1 MAIEIRILS
10 GALTGQVKRFD
21 KSRVVFGRQGDCD
34 VRFDP
39 DKDLDVSGRHAEIH
53 AIQGRYALHDLN
65 SRNGS
70 FVNGMRLDA
79 GASIEIEHGDRL
91 KFGASGPET
100 TFQVIDAIQGT
111 VPSTEVRIAIAVDRQ
126 TAGLKRLMVAGLAV
140 VVLVLGGG
148 FVYNS
153 RTAARR
159 DAEIRRLLAAN
170 DSMKLQLQ
178 GPLARSGDT
187 TLMSEMQ
194 QRMTTLR
201 VRYDS
206 AATPAARARIRAE
219 IQATEQQLRRLVQM
233 DLPTIFA
240 RNKNAVAIMM
250 TDFGP
255 GRVFSGSAFG
265 VTREGLLVTNKHNV
279 VDPET
284 GTRARR
290 LAVKFTDTRDWLPAR
305 IVAYSETDE
314 LALIQMERPAEYP
327 VIEGISRSGGSEST
341 EGMAVAIIGY
351 PAGTDTPMEGTG
363 NDFMAKSTLTTGT
376 ISKNTSSVLQIDS
389 FATHGS
395 SGSPVFGSNGRV
407 IGVVFGGDRNAGGR
421 IVYAVP
427 AARLAEFL
435 PEAHRSIVRD

>member
-1 MAIEIRILS
+1 MAIEIRILTGS
-10 GALTGQVKRFD
+10 LAGQVKRFD
-21 KSRVVFGRQGDCD
+21 KSPVVLGRQGDCD
-34 VRFDP
+34 LRFDP

-53 AIQGRYALHDLN
+53 TIQGRYAVHDLN
-65 SRNGS
+65 SRNGTL
-70 FVNGMRLDA
+70 VNGMRLDT
-79 GASIEIEHGDRL
+79 GGSIEIKDGDRL
-91 KFGASGPET
+91 KFGASGPEAA
-100 TFQVIDAIQGT
+100 FQVVTGVQGT
-111 VPSTEVRIAIAVDRQ
+111 VPSTEVRIAMAVDKQ
-126 TAGLKRLMVAGLAV
+126 TAGLKRLVAAGLV
-140 VVLVLGGG
+140 LVVLVVGGAI
-148 FVYNS
+148 VWNS
-153 RTAARR
+153 RAVARR
-159 DAEIRRLLAAN
+159 DAELRRLLAVN
-170 DSMKLQLQ
+170 DSMKVQLQ

-187 TLMSEMQ
+187 TLMSVMQ
-194 QRMTTLR
+194 QRMTALR
-201 VRYDS
+201 VRYDTAS
-206 AATPAARARIRAE
+206 TNATRAQIRAE

-255 GRVFSGSAFG
+255 GKVFSGSAFG
-265 VTREGLLVTNKHNV
+265 ITRDGILVTNKHNV

-305 IVAYSETDE
+305 IVRLSETDE
-314 LALIQMERPAEYP
+314 LALIQMERSAEYP
-327 VIEGISRSGGSEST
+327 VIEGISRGGAGST

-351 PAGTDTPMEGTG
+351 PSGTDTPMEGSG
-363 NDFMAKSTLTTGT
+363 DDFMAKSTLTTGT

-427 AARLAEFL
+427 GARLAEFL
-435 PEAHRSIVRD
+435 PEEYQSLVRD

>member
-1 MAIEIRILS
+1 MAIEIRIS
-10 GALTGQVKRFD
+10 NGALAGQVKRFD
-21 KSRVVFGRQGDCD
+21 KSPVVFGRQGDCD

-53 AIQGRYALHDLN
+53 TIHGRYALHDLN
-65 SRNGS
+65 SRNGTI
-70 FVNGMRLDA
+70 VNGVRMDA
-79 GASIEIEHGDRL
+79 GSSVEIRHGDTV
-91 KFGASGPET
+91 KFGTSGPEVA
-100 TFQVIDAIQGT
+100 FHVLSGIQGT
-111 VPSTEVRIAIAVDRQ
+111 VPSTEVRIAMAVDKQ
-126 TAGLKRLMVAGLAV
+126 TAGLKRLMVAGLVV
-140 VVLVLGGG
+140 VVLLGGG
-148 FVYNS
+148 AFFYNG
-153 RTAARR
+153 RAAARR

-170 DSMKLQLQ
+170 DSMKVQLQ

-194 QRMTTLR
+194 QRMTTLSD
-201 VRYDS
+201 RYDT
-206 AATPAARARIRAE
+206 ATTDAARARIRAD

-255 GRVFSGSAFG
+255 GKVFSGSAFG
-265 VTREGLLVTNKHNV
+265 ITRDGLLVTNKHNV
-279 VDPET
+279 VDPAT

-305 IVAYSETDE
+305 IVSYSESDE
-314 LALIQMERPAEYP
+314 LALIRMERMAEYP
-327 VIEGISRSGGSEST
+327 FIEGISRGGTEST

-351 PAGTDTPMEGTG
+351 PSGTDTPMEGTG

-427 AARLAEFL
+427 ASRLAEFL
-435 PEAHRSIVRD
+435 PEEHRSIVRD

>member
-1 MAIEIRILS
+1 MAIEIRILT

-21 KSRVVFGRQGDCD
+21 KSPVVLGRQGDCD

-39 DKDLDVSGRHAEIH
+39 DKDLDVSARHAEIH
-53 AIQGRYALHDLN
+53 TIQERYALHDLN
-65 SRNGS
+65 SRNGT
-70 FVNGMRLDA
+70 FVNGMRLDV
-79 GASIEIEHGDRL
+79 GASIEIKHGDTLR
-91 KFGASGPET
+91 FGASGPDT
-100 TFQVIDAIQGT
+100 TFQVVTAVQGT
-111 VPSTEVRIAIAVDRQ
+111 VPSTEVRIAMAVDKQ
-126 TAGLKRLMVAGLAV
+126 TAGLKRLMAAGLV
-140 VVLVLGGG
+140 LVVLVVGGA
-148 FVYNS
+148 FFYNS
-153 RTAARR
+153 RAAARR
-159 DAEIRRLLAAN
+159 DEELRRLLAAN
-170 DSMKLQLQ
+170 DSMKVQLQ

-194 QRMTTLR
+194 QQMTALR

-206 AATPAARARIRAE
+206 ATTDAARTRIRAE

-255 GRVFSGSAFG
+255 GKVFSGSAFG
-265 VTREGLLVTNKHNV
+265 ISREGLLVTNKHNV

-305 IVAYSETDE
+305 IVGYSDADE
-314 LALIQMERPAEYP
+314 LALIQMERPSEYP
-327 VIEGISRSGGSEST
+327 VIEGISRGGTEST

-351 PAGTDTPMEGTG
+351 PSGTDTPMEGTG

-376 ISKNTSSVLQIDS
+376 ISKNTSGVLQIDS

-435 PEAHRSIVRD
+435 PAQHRSIVRD

>member
-10 GALTGQVKRFD
+10 GALAGQVKRFD
-21 KSRVVFGRQGDCD
+21 KNVVVLGRQSDCD

-39 DKDLDVSGRHAEIH
+39 DKDLDVSARHAEIH
-53 AIQGRYALHDLN
+53 TIQGRYALHDLH
-65 SRNGS
+65 SRNGTI
-70 FVNGMRLDA
+70 VNGKRLDA
-79 GASIEIEHGDRL
+79 GSSTEIKHGDKLR
-91 KFGASGPET
+91 FGVAGPEAG
-100 TFQVIDAIQGT
+100 FQVVNAIEGT
-111 VPSTEVRIAIAVDRQ
+111 VPSTEVRIAMAVEKQ
-126 TAGLKRLMVAGLAV
+126 TAGLKRVMVAGLAV
-140 VVLVLGGG
+140 VALLVAGA
-148 FVYNS
+148 FFYNS
-153 RTAARR
+153 RASARR
-159 DAEIRRLLAAN
+159 DAELRRLLAAN
-170 DSMKLQLQ
+170 DSMKVQLQ

-194 QRMTTLR
+194 ERVTDLR

-206 AATPAARARIRAE
+206 AATPAARAQIRAE

-233 DLPTIFA
+233 DLPAIFA

-255 GRVFSGSAFG
+255 GKVFSGSAFG
-265 VTREGLLVTNKHNV
+265 ITRDGILVTNKHNV
-279 VDPET
+279 VDPGS

-305 IVAYSETDE
+305 IVSYSEADE

-327 VIEGISRSGGSEST
+327 VIEGISRAGNGST

-351 PAGTDTPMEGTG
+351 PSGTDTPMEGTG

-395 SGSPVFGSNGRV
+395 SGSPVFGADGRV

-427 AARLAEFL
+427 AARLAQFL
-435 PEAHRSIVRD
+435 PDEYRSIIRD

>member
-1 MAIEIRILS
+1 MTIEIRILT
-10 GALTGQVKRFD
+10 GALSGQVKRFD
-21 KSRVVFGRQGDCD
+21 KSPVVLGRQGDCD

-53 AIQGRYALHDLN
+53 TIQDRYALRDLN
-65 SRNGS
+65 SRNGTI
-70 FVNGMRLDA
+70 VNGMRMEA
-79 GASIEIEHGDRL
+79 GASIEIKHGDRL
-91 KFGASGPET
+91 RFGGSGPEA
-100 TFQVIDAIQGT
+100 TFEVLNPLRTT
-111 VPSTEVRIAIAVDRQ
+111 VPSTEVRIAMAVDKQ
-126 TAGLKRLMVAGLAV
+126 TAGLKRLMVGGLVAV
-140 VVLVLGGG
+140 LLVASGV
-148 FVYNS
+148 FFQNS
-153 RTAARR
+153 RAAARR
-159 DAEIRRLLAAN
+159 DAELRRLLAAN
-170 DSMKLQLQ
+170 DSMKVQLQ

-194 QRMTTLR
+194 ERMTMLR

-206 AATPAARARIRAE
+206 ATTPAARARITAE

-240 RNKNAVAIMM
+240 RNKSAVAIMM

-255 GRVFSGSAFG
+255 GKVFSGTAFG
-265 VTREGLLVTNKHNV
+265 ITRDGLLVTNKHNV

-284 GTRARR
+284 GTRSRR

-305 IVAYSETDE
+305 IVSYSETDE
-314 LALIQMERPAEYP
+314 LALIQMERRAEYP
-327 VIEGISRSGGSEST
+327 VIEGISRGGGEST

-376 ISKNTSSVLQIDS
+376 ISKNTSGVLQIDS

-435 PEAHRSIVRD
+435 PEESRSIVRD

>member
-1 MAIEIRILS
+1 MAIEIRILT

-21 KSRVVFGRQGDCD
+21 KSPVVLGRQGDCD

-53 AIQGRYALHDLN
+53 TIHGRYALHDLN
-65 SRNGS
+65 SRNGT

-79 GASIEIEHGDRL
+79 GASIEIKHGDRL
-91 KFGASGPET
+91 QFGTAGPEA
-100 TFQVIDAIQGT
+100 TFQVVTAIQGT
-111 VPSTEVRIAIAVDRQ
+111 VPSTEVRIAMAVDKQ
-126 TAGLKRLMVAGLAV
+126 TAGLKRLMLAGLVLV
-140 VVLVLGGG
+140 VVVVGG
-148 FVYNS
+148 FLFYNGRAS
-153 RTAARR
+153 ARR
-159 DAEIRRLLAAN
+159 DEELRRLLAAN
-170 DSMKLQLQ
+170 DSMKVQLQ
-178 GPLARSGDT
+178 EPLARSGDT

-194 QRMTTLR
+194 ERMTTLR

-206 AATPAARARIRAE
+206 ATTPAARARITAE

-240 RNKNAVAIMM
+240 RNKSAVAIMM

-255 GRVFSGSAFG
+255 AKVFSGTAFG
-265 VTREGLLVTNKHNV
+265 ITRDGLLVTNKHNV
-279 VDPET
+279 VDPAT

-305 IVAYSETDE
+305 IVSYSETDE

-327 VIEGISRSGGSEST
+327 VIEGISRGGGEST

-427 AARLAEFL
+427 AARLADFL
-435 PEAHRSIVRD
+435 PEESRSIVRD

>member
-1 MAIEIRILS
+1 MAIEIRILN
-10 GALTGQVKRFD
+10 GALAGQVKRFD
-21 KSRVVFGRQGDCD
+21 KSPVVLGRQGDCD

-53 AIQGRYALHDLN
+53 TIHGRYALHDLN
-65 SRNGS
+65 SRNGTI
-70 FVNGMRLDA
+70 VNGTRMDA
-79 GASIEIEHGDRL
+79 GSSIEIKHGDTV
-91 KFGASGPET
+91 KFGTSGPDAV
-100 TFQVIDAIQGT
+100 FHVLSAIQGT
-111 VPSTEVRIAIAVDRQ
+111 VPSTEVRIAMAVDKQ
-126 TAGLKRLMVAGLAV
+126 TAGLRRLMVAGLFAV
-140 VVLVLGGG
+140 VLLGGG
-148 FVYNS
+148 AFFYNS
-153 RTAARR
+153 RAAARR

-170 DSMKLQLQ
+170 DSMKVQLQ

-194 QRMTTLR
+194 QRMTTLSD
-201 VRYDS
+201 RYDS
-206 AATPAARARIRAE
+206 ATTDGARARIRAD

-255 GRVFSGSAFG
+255 GKVFSGSAFG
-265 VTREGLLVTNKHNV
+265 ITRDGLLVTNKHNV
-279 VDPET
+279 VDPAT

-305 IVAYSETDE
+305 IVSYSESDE
-314 LALIQMERPAEYP
+314 LALIKMERLAEYP
-327 VIEGISRSGGSEST
+327 FIDGISRGGTEST

-351 PAGTDTPMEGTG
+351 PSGTDTPMEGTG

-427 AARLAEFL
+427 ASRLAEFL
-435 PEAHRSIVRD
+435 PEEQRSIVRD

>member
-1 MAIEIRILS
+1 MAIEIRILT
-10 GALTGQVKRFD
+10 GALSGQVKRFD
-21 KSRVVFGRQGDCD
+21 KSPVVLGRQRDCD

-53 AIQGRYALHDLN
+53 TIQGRYALHDLN
-65 SRNGS
+65 SRNGTI
-70 FVNGMRLDA
+70 VNGMRMDA
-79 GASIEIEHGDRL
+79 GASLEIKHGDRL
-91 KFGASGPET
+91 RFGASGPET
-100 TFQVIDAIQGT
+100 TFQVVEAIQGR
-111 VPSTEVRIAIAVDRQ
+111 VPSTEVRIAMAVDKQ
-126 TAGLKRLMVAGLAV
+126 TAGLKRLMLAGLVLVVVVAGGTV
-140 VVLVLGGG
+140 
-148 FVYNS
+148 FYNS
-153 RTAARR
+153 RASARR
-159 DAEIRRLLAAN
+159 DAELRRLLAAN
-170 DSMKLQLQ
+170 DSMKVQLQ

-194 QRMTTLR
+194 ERMTTLR

-206 AATPAARARIRAE
+206 ATSPASRARITAE

-240 RNKNAVAIMM
+240 RNKSAVAIMM

-255 GRVFSGSAFG
+255 GKVFSGTAFG
-265 VTREGLLVTNKHNV
+265 ITREGVLVTNKHNV
-279 VDPET
+279 VNPET
-284 GTRARR
+284 GARSRR

-305 IVAYSETDE
+305 IVSYSETDE
-314 LALIQMERPAEYP
+314 LALIQMERRAEYP
-327 VIEGISRSGGSEST
+327 VIEGISRGGSEST

-351 PAGTDTPMEGTG
+351 PSGTDTPMEGTG

-427 AARLAEFL
+427 AARLVEFL
-435 PEAHRSIVRD
+435 PEENRSIVRD